1 MSKSPKTE
9 LEALVKSLLKQCL
22 PELSD
27 SVQVE
32 VALDGEEP
40 TNPDLEAL
48 ATLDFEFAGK
58 LKIK

>member
-9 LEALVKSLLKQCL
+9 LEALIKSLLKQCL

-48 ATLDFEFAGK
+48 ATLDFEFTGK